1 MLQNIFQKKN
11 FSTIIIVILLAF
23 FLVFAIMRYRKVNEG
38 MAENENE
45 KEPTKEPTS
54 SINVAIP
61 EKKRK

>member
-38 MAENENE
+38 MEENK
-45 KEPTKEPTS
+45 KESTKIPTS
-54 SINVAIP
+54 SIQVAIP
-61 EKKRK
+61 ATK

>member
-38 MAENENE
+38 MEE
-45 KEPTKEPTS
+45 TS
-54 SINVAIP
+54 
-61 EKKRK
+61 EKKPSEKKNIVNVLN